1 MFFGTIWLFFVCFYT
16 TYWCIY
22 YYNDYM
28 SINGDVRQW
37 YWNKMT
43 VTYCTIFWF
52 HNIHINFARSQALL
66 HVCKI
71 FSFKLPGVFF
81 MVVWCY
87 DQSPKGLELT
97 FGITVVHQSSPHI
110 YFFNT
115 CIFTRNTK
123 GFIKSISKSIHKF

>member
-28 SINGDVRQW
+28 SINGDARQW

-43 VTYCTIFWF
+43 VTYYTIFWF

-71 FSFKLPGVFF
+71 FSFKLPVVFF
-81 MVVWCY
+81 SWW
-87 DQSPKGLELT
+87 
-97 FGITVVHQSSPHI
+97 FGAMINLQKDWSWHLASQLFTNRLHI
-110 YFFNT
+110 F
-115 CIFTRNTK
+115 IF
-123 GFIKSISKSIHKF
+123 SIHVYLHVIQKVLLKV